1 MKFFTEN
8 KEYILDEEHFGEM
21 LNDEENPIK
30 DINEDDILNI
40 LEGKE
45 LDFEKAYYNYPCL
58 NCKSERQG
66 KSKSYEFF
74 EYHFYLYTKEGIVIS
89 NSFETETGDSYA
101 KLEREG
107 KVNNSYIVSII
118 VCAECGYFD
127 IEIEEFEI

>member
-1 MKFFTEN
+1 MKFLAGN
-8 KEYILDEEHFGEM
+8 QEYFLDKEHFGEL

-30 DINEDDILNI
+30 NISEDDILNT

-58 NCKSERQG
+58 SCKSEKQG

-74 EYHFYLYTKEGIVIS
+74 EYHFYIYTKDGEVVS
-89 NSFETETGDSYA
+89 NSFETEEGYSYA
-101 KLEREG
+101 KMEREG
-107 KVNNSYIVSII
+107 KVNSSYIVSII
-118 VCAECGYFD
+118 VCAECGYFE